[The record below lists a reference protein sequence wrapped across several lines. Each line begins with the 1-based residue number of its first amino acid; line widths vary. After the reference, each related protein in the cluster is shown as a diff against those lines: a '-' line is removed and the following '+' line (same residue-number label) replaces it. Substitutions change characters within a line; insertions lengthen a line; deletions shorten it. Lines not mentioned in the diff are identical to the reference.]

1 MREIKKSFHVRI
13 TDKQAEAV
21 RKLPY
26 TRGQTLVFG
35 AQFIEALSLDEIRLI
50 QCEAYR
56 HGVSVS
62 EHIKHLIL
70 EPV

>member
-1 MREIKKSFHVRI
+1 MKENNKSFHVRI
-13 TDKQAEAV
+13 TDKQAEVV

-26 TRGQTLVFG
+26 TRGQVLLFG
-35 AQFIEALSLDEIRLI
+35 AQFIEALSADEIRLI
-50 QCEAYR
+50 EHEAYK

-70 EPV
+70 ESV

>member
-1 MREIKKSFHVRI
+1 MKEIKKSFHVRV
-13 TDKQAEAV
+13 TDEQAESV

-26 TRGQTLVFG
+26 TRGQVLVFG
-35 AQFIEALSLDEIRLI
+35 AQFIEALSAEEIRLI
-50 QCEAYR
+50 ELESYK

-70 EPV
+70 ESV